1 MLIIFSIILIL
12 TFLIFGRVILD
23 KYKTTRIKSE
33 EIRLFQTANIVADTY
48 KGNMEDL
55 VFARIM
61 VKSYGKQANARILV
75 VDSNREVLIDNY
87 NTYIG
92 KTLNNQEII
101 SSIKGQSKSGLY
113 KIEDKEVLQLSV
125 PIALNIGYETKIIG
139 GVLISA
145 SLEQINEDIED
156 LRENML
162 KISII
167 ALTLAL
173 ILTALV
179 ANRITKPLRN
189 LSRGVEEIALGHLG
203 YEVKGSRGGEVGQLI
218 KTFNQM
224 SHKLKAIEENR
235 KKFINSISHE
245 LKTPLTSIKVLI
257 ESLSIGNNSI
267 ETYREYLKDI
277 YGEVERMENLVDYL
291 MTSIKLEDITLNI
304 KKEDICQ
311 ILEDTVKIISPYAE
325 KYGVRLSLNSCQ
337 GIYVK
342 CDKDRVKEVFI
353 NLIDNAIKYR
363 DEGKNYN
370 YCSISINTTGKSIRI
385 TVEDNGLGIPEKDM
399 DSIFEGG
406 FRVLEGDIKL
416 GKGVKGYGIGLAV
429 VKSIIDKHKWNIYLD
444 SSLGVGSTFTI
455 EIPL

>member
-125 PIALNIGYETKIIG
+125 PSALNIGYETKIIG

-363 DEGKNYN
+363 DEGKDYN